1 MNHVQECQPPP
12 TSPHQHAAP
21 PATSAS
27 SQEFTQS
34 GPDKSAAICVVLFQ
48 RITPV
53 GWRAF
58 VEQAMR
64 RSVLFTVEKPPICF
78 SYLTCLLNLSQ
89 PVQKYRLARD
99 AAADLNKTKA
109 ATGLG
114 TDTAARDTL
123 GSEPSE
129 AAETHHCDLLCCR
142 GGRG

>member
-1 MNHVQECQPPP
+1 MNHVQECQPPQ
-12 TSPHQHAAP
+12 PH

-53 GWRAF
+53 GWRPC
-58 VEQAMR
+58 VKQALR
-64 RSVLFTVEKPPICF
+64 WSVLFTVEKAQICF
-78 SYLTCLLNLSQ
+78 SYCTCLLNLLQ

-99 AAADLNKTKA
+99 AAAALNKTKA

-123 GSEPSE
+123 GSEPSQ
-129 AAETHHCDLLCCR
+129 AAETHHCDLLCRR
-142 GGRG
+142 GGKVEG